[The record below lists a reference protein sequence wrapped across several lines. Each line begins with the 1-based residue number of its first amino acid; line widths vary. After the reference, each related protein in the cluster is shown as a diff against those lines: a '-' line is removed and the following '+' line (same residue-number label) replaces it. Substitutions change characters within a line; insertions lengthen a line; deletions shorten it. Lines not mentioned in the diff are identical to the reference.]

1 MRKRNWNWAF
11 CNWNKE
17 QRTKNKEQGIEIS
30 IFNLFMRRV
39 VVTGMGALTPIG
51 NNLESY
57 WSNLQ
62 NGVSGA
68 APITKFD
75 TTKFKT
81 NFACELKNFDPKDHF
96 DVKELRKYDPFSQYA
111 LVAVDE
117 AVKDSAIDF
126 DSLNKDR
133 IGVIWGSGN
142 GGIQT
147 FQDQMKEYCE
157 GDGTPRFT
165 PFFIPRILVDIAS
178 GIISIKYGLRGV
190 NFCPVS
196 ACATSN
202 TAMIEAFNYIK
213 WGKAE
218 MIITGGSEAAINEA
232 AIGGFS
238 SAKALSTRNDSPE
251 TASRPFDVT
260 RDGFVMG
267 EGAGAMILEEYEHA
281 IKRGAKI
288 YAEVVGGGMAADAYH
303 LTGTHPEGDGA
314 VLGMNEALREA
325 EITAEKIDYINMHAT
340 STPLGD
346 NSELIAAKRVF
357 GERHALSI
365 SATKSM
371 TGHLLGAAGA
381 IEGIACVMALKD
393 QLVPPTINTTD
404 IEPDFKDLFDFPMG
418 KAKKKDLTY
427 AMSNTFGFG
436 GHIASIIFKKFEG

>member
-1 MRKRNWNWAF
+1 MK
-11 CNWNKE
+11 
-17 QRTKNKEQGIEIS
+17 
-30 IFNLFMRRV
+30 RV
-39 VVTGMGALTPIG
+39 VITGIGALTPIG
-51 NNLESY
+51 NSVEEFWTNMK
-57 WSNLQ
+57 

-75 TTKFKT
+75 TSKFKVT
-81 NFACELKNFDPKDHF
+81 FACELKGYDASAHF
-96 DVKELRKYDPFSQYA
+96 DVKEVRKYDPFSQYA
-111 LVAVDE
+111 LVAVEE
-117 AVKDSAIDF
+117 AVKSGNIDF
-126 DSLNKDR
+126 DALNKNR

-147 FQDQMKEYCE
+147 FQDQMTEYCE

-202 TAMIEAFNYIK
+202 TAIIEAFNYIR
-213 WGKAE
+213 WGKAD
-218 MIITGGSEAAINEA
+218 MIITGGSEAAITGS

-267 EGAGAMILEEYEHA
+267 EGAGALILEEYEHA
-281 IKRGAKI
+281 IQRGATI
-288 YAEVVGGGMAADAYH
+288 FGEVVGGGMAADAYH

-314 VLGMNEALREA
+314 VLGMTEAMEEA
-325 EITAEKIDYINMHAT
+325 GIVPDQIDYVNMHAT
-340 STPLGD
+340 STHLGD
-346 NSELIAAKRVF
+346 NSELIAARRIF
-357 GERHALSI
+357 GERQTLSV

-381 IEGIACVMALKD
+381 IEAIACVLALKD
-393 QLVPPTINTTD
+393 GQVPPTINTTE
-404 IEPDFKDLFDFPMG
+404 IEPDFKDMFHFPLE
-418 KAKKKDLTY
+418 KSVAKDMTY

-436 GHIASIIFKKFEG
+436 GHIASVIFKKFD

>member
-1 MRKRNWNWAF
+1 
-11 CNWNKE
+11 
-17 QRTKNKEQGIEIS
+17 
-30 IFNLFMRRV
+30 MRRV
-39 VVTGMGALTPIG
+39 VITGIGALTPIG
-51 NNLESY
+51 NNLTDY
-57 WSNLQ
+57 WTNLK

-75 TTKFKT
+75 TSKFKT
-81 NFACELKNFDPKDHF
+81 TFACELKNFDPKAHF
-96 DVKELRKYDPFSQYA
+96 DVKEIRKYDSFSQYA
-111 LVAVDE
+111 LVAVAE
-117 AVKDSAIDF
+117 AVEHGKIDF
-126 DSLNKDR
+126 DTLNKDR

-147 FQDQMKEYCE
+147 FQDQMMEFCE

-165 PFFIPRILVDIAS
+165 PYFIPRILVDIAS

-202 TAMIEAFNYIK
+202 TALIEAFNYIK
-213 WGKAE
+213 WDKAD
-218 MIITGGSEAAINEA
+218 MIISGGSEAAINQS

-251 TASRPFDVT
+251 TASRPFDIN

-281 IKRGAKI
+281 KRRGATI
-288 YAEVVGGGMAADAYH
+288 YGEVVGGGMAADAYH

-314 VLGMNEALREA
+314 VLGMIEAMREA
-325 EITAEKIDYINMHAT
+325 DIKANQVDYINMHAT
-340 STPLGD
+340 STPQGD
-346 NSELIAAKRVF
+346 NSELKAAKRVF
-357 GERHALSI
+357 GNHHSLSV

-381 IEGIACVMALKD
+381 IEGIACVMALRD
-393 QLVPPTINTTD
+393 GMIPPTINTTD
-404 IEPDFKDLFDFPMG
+404 MEPDFKGLFDFPMG
-418 KAKKKDLTY
+418 KAKAKEMTY

-436 GHIASIIFKKFEG
+436 GHIASIIFKKFKD

>member
-1 MRKRNWNWAF
+1 
-11 CNWNKE
+11 
-17 QRTKNKEQGIEIS
+17 
-30 IFNLFMRRV
+30 MRRV
-39 VVTGMGALTPIG
+39 VITGIGALTPIG
-51 NNLESY
+51 NNLETY
-57 WSNLQ
+57 WKNLK

-75 TTKFKT
+75 TSKFKT
-81 NFACELKNFDPKDHF
+81 TFACELKNFDPKDHF

-117 AVKDSAIDF
+117 AVKHACIDF
-126 DSLNKDR
+126 EQLNRDR

-147 FQDQMKEYCE
+147 FQDQMMEYCS

-213 WGKAE
+213 WDKAD

-281 IKRGAKI
+281 VKRGATI
-288 YAEVVGGGMAADAYH
+288 YGEIVGGGMAADAYH

-325 EITAEKIDYINMHAT
+325 GITADQIDYINMHAT

-346 NSELIAAKRVF
+346 NSELIAAQRVF
-357 GERHALSI
+357 GERKNLSV

-381 IEGIACVMALKD
+381 IEGIACVMAL
-393 QLVPPTINTTD
+393 QNGMVPPTINTTE
-404 IEPDFKDLFDFPMG
+404 IEPDFKKLFDFPMS
-418 KAKKKDLTY
+418 KAVKKEMTY

-436 GHIASIIFKKFEG
+436 GHIASVIFKKFER

>member
-1 MRKRNWNWAF
+1 
-11 CNWNKE
+11 
-17 QRTKNKEQGIEIS
+17 
-30 IFNLFMRRV
+30 MRRV
-39 VVTGMGALTPIG
+39 VVTCIGALTPIG
-51 NNLESY
+51 NSLNEFWTNLK
-57 WSNLQ
+57 

-75 TTKFKT
+75 TTLFKAK
-81 NFACELKNFDPKDHF
+81 FACELKNFDLKEHF
-96 DVKELRKYDPFSQYA
+96 DVKDLRKYDPFSLYA

-117 AVKDSAIDF
+117 AVKHANIDF
-126 DSLNKDR
+126 ESLDRNR

-147 FQDQMKEYCE
+147 FQDQMIEYCQ

-165 PFFIPRILVDIAS
+165 PYFIPRILVDIAS
-178 GIISIKYGLRGV
+178 GVISIKYGLRGV

-202 TAMIEAFNYIK
+202 TAIIEAFNYIK
-213 WGKAE
+213 WGKAD

-232 AIGGFS
+232 AIGGFA

-267 EGAGAMILEEYEHA
+267 EGAGALILEDLEHA
-281 IKRGAKI
+281 MKRGATI
-288 YAEVVGGGMAADAYH
+288 YGEVVGGGMAADAYH
-303 LTGTHPEGDGA
+303 LTGTHPEGEGA
-314 VLGMNEALREA
+314 VLGMHEALREA
-325 EITAEKIDYINMHAT
+325 EISPDEIDHINMHAT

-346 NSELIAAKRVF
+346 NSELLAAKRVF
-357 GERHALSI
+357 GERSSLAV

-381 IEGIACVMALKD
+381 IEGIACIMALKEGI
-393 QLVPPTINTTD
+393 VPPTINTTE
-404 IEPDFKDLFDFPMG
+404 IEPDYKDMFTFPLN
-418 KAKKKDLTY
+418 KALEKDMTY

-436 GHIASIIFKKFEG
+436 GHIASIIFKKY

>member
-1 MRKRNWNWAF
+1 
-11 CNWNKE
+11 
-17 QRTKNKEQGIEIS
+17 
-30 IFNLFMRRV
+30 MRRV
-39 VVTGMGALTPIG
+39 VITGLGALTPIG
-51 NNLESY
+51 NTLETYWENLK
-57 WSNLQ
+57 

-68 APITKFD
+68 GPITHFD
-75 TTKFKT
+75 SEKFKVH
-81 NFACELKNFDPKDHF
+81 FACELKGYDPKDHF
-96 DVKELRKYDPFSQYA
+96 DVKEVRKYDPFTQYA
-111 LVAVDE
+111 LVSVAE
-117 AVKDSAIDF
+117 ALKNGNIDLEQ
-126 DSLNKDR
+126 LNKDR

-165 PFFIPRILVDIAS
+165 PYFIPRILVDIAS

-202 TAMIEAFNYIK
+202 TAIVEAFNYIK
-213 WGKAE
+213 WDKAD
-218 MIITGGSEAAINEA
+218 MIITGGSEAAITEP

-251 TASRPFDVT
+251 TASRPFDVS

-267 EGAGAMILEEYEHA
+267 EGAGALILEEYEHA
-281 IKRGAKI
+281 IKRGATI
-288 YAEVVGGGMAADAYH
+288 YGEVVGGGMAADAYH

-325 EITAEKIDYINMHAT
+325 GISADEIDHINMHAT
-340 STPLGD
+340 STPQGD
-346 NSELIAAKRVF
+346 NSELIAARRVF
-357 GERHALSI
+357 GDRKSLAV

-393 QLVPPTINTTD
+393 GFVPPTINTTE
-404 IEPDFKDLFDFPMG
+404 IEPDFADMFTFPMG
-418 KAKKKDLTY
+418 KAIQKDMKY

-436 GHIASIIFKKFEG
+436 GHIASVIFKKYSE

>member
-1 MRKRNWNWAF
+1 
-11 CNWNKE
+11 
-17 QRTKNKEQGIEIS
+17 
-30 IFNLFMRRV
+30 MRRV
-39 VVTGMGALTPIG
+39 VITGIGALTPIG
-51 NNLESY
+51 NNLNDY
-57 WSNLQ
+57 WTNLK

-68 APITKFD
+68 ATITKFD
-75 TTKFKT
+75 TSKFKST
-81 NFACELKNFDPKDHF
+81 FACELKNFDPKAHF
-96 DVKELRKYDPFSQYA
+96 DVKEIRKYDSFSQYA

-117 AVKDSAIDF
+117 AVKHGNIDF
-126 DSLNKDR
+126 DTLNKDR

-147 FQDQMKEYCE
+147 FQDQMMEFCE

-202 TAMIEAFNYIK
+202 TALIEAFNYIK
-213 WGKAE
+213 WDKAD
-218 MIITGGSEAAINEA
+218 MIISGGSEAAINQA

-238 SAKALSTRNDSPE
+238 SAKALSQRNDSPE

-281 IKRGAKI
+281 KKRGATI
-288 YAEVVGGGMAADAYH
+288 YGEVVGGGMAADAYH

-314 VLGMNEALREA
+314 VLGMKEALREA
-325 EITAEKIDYINMHAT
+325 GITADQIDYINMHAT
-340 STPLGD
+340 STAQGD

-357 GERHALSI
+357 GERKSLAV

-381 IEGIACVMALKD
+381 IEGIACVMAL
-393 QLVPPTINTTD
+393 QENMVPPTINTTE
-404 IEPDFKDLFDFPMG
+404 IEPEFVDLFDFPLG
-418 KAKKKDLTY
+418 KAKVKQLTY

-436 GHIASIIFKKFEG
+436 GHIASVIFKKFEA